1 MKILIVEDDP
11 DQRRAL
17 EQVLVDRGHTV
28 CWAAT
33 GQGGLRSLVTERP
46 DVMLLDLDLG
56 PGMSGFQ
63 VAHEK
68 LQDARIAAIPVII
81 TTGRTAEDIHAED
94 TSNPLAGALLILSK
108 PIDVDQLDRALHL
121 LETRGT

>member
-17 EQVLVDRGHTV
+17 ELVLVGLGHTV
-28 CWAAT
+28 CWSST
-33 GQGGLRSLVTERP
+33 GQGGLLSLVTERP

-56 PGMSGFQ
+56 SGMSGFQ

-68 LQDARIAAIPVII
+68 LQDTRIAAIPVII
-81 TTGRTAEDIHAED
+81 TTGKTAKAIHEQD

-108 PIDVDQLDRALHL
+108 PIDVDQLDRALKL
-121 LETRGT
+121 LATRGQ